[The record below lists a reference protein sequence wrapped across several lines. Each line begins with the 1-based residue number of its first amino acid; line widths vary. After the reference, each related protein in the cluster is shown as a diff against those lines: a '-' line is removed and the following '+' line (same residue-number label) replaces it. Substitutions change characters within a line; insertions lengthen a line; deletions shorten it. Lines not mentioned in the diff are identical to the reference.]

1 MSTDFLEL
9 WCSLIGRVVLR
20 EGAWSVLT
28 SFLLFLQVL
37 FYFLGGC
44 RRCPYALAS
53 EGVDGRSL
61 KKCFIQLFLSKY
73 CQGILTVEVTV

>member
-1 MSTDFLEL
+1 M
-9 WCSLIGRVVLR
+9 
-20 EGAWSVLT
+20 LT
-28 SFLLFLQVL
+28 SCLLFLQVF

-61 KKCFIQLFLSKY
+61 KKCFIQLFLSK
-73 CQGILTVEVTV
+73 LSTVEVTV

>member
-1 MSTDFLEL
+1 MFSN
-9 WCSLIGRVVLR
+9 R
-20 EGAWSVLT
+20 EGCFERGCSVLT
-28 SFLLFLQVL
+28 SFLIFLQVL

-61 KKCFIQLFLSKY
+61 KKCCS
-73 CQGILTVEVTV
+73 CRNILTVEVTV

>member
-1 MSTDFLEL
+1 ML
-9 WCSLIGRVVLR
+9 RVFLR
-20 EGAWSVLT
+20 EVD
-28 SFLLFLQVL
+28 LFLTLSTGIL

-53 EGVDGRSL
+53 EGVDGRPL
-61 KKCFIQLFLSKY
+61 KKCFTQLFLSKY